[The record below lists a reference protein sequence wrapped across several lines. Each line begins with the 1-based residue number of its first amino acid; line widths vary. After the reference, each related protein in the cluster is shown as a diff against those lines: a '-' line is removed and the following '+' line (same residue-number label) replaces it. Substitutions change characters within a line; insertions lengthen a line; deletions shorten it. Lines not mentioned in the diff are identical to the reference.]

1 MHVYKND
8 KKKVPMYIY
17 IFMSVIVL
25 LRSMWKFATLIHFS
39 V

>member
-8 KKKVPMYIY
+8 KKKVPMCIY
-17 IFMSVIVL
+17 MSVIVL
-25 LRSMWKFATLIHFS
+25 LRSMWKFASLIHFS